1 MKRRVLHLRLAVVTH
16 DLFMTWLA
24 WVLCFLIRY
33 SIWPD
38 SPAIE
43 LWSSEILAVVLIQGI
58 ISFAF
63 NMYRGLWRFA
73 SVPDL
78 MNLVKSATIG
88 TLAVALFF
96 FLFNRLD
103 GIPRSVLLMY
113 PVLLVFLWGG
123 PRITYR
129 MWKDKYFNLTDG
141 DKPRVLIIGAGHIAE
156 LFIRNAASNQSCD
169 VIRIIDDHKSFI
181 GTQIRGV
188 KIQSG
193 IGEINQMVMDYDID
207 LVVIAKQNPS
217 AKLIKLVVDELVDSN
232 CTIRVAPDLDD
243 YDNNLINV
251 NQLQPITVEDL
262 LGRDKVELDWQ
273 SVANYIKNKSVLV
286 TGGGGSIGSELCRQ
300 LAKVGVSKL
309 SIIDHSEYNLY
320 AIDKELNS
328 DHLIVNS
335 HLGDVTNQ
343 AHLYHIF
350 KQTKPDVVFHAA
362 AYKHVPLLETHACEG
377 FLNNVIGTRHVADC
391 CADFGVDK
399 MVLISTDKA
408 VNPYSVMGATKR
420 LSEKYCQLKNQT
432 SATEYL
438 MVRFGNVL
446 GSAGSVVPL
455 FEQQIAQGG
464 PVTVTDEKME
474 RYFMTIKEACQLILQ
489 SLVLG
494 HDNEI
499 LVLDMG
505 QPVKIKSLAE
515 RMIALSGKGKDIQIS
530 YTGLRTGEKLY
541 EELHYDIENL
551 EPTKV
556 PKISG
561 VKRVQVKNHQLPE
574 LIQAGHQAALK
585 FEQSEI
591 KKILAQL
598 VPEFKGH
605 ELRLLEGPQV
615 QKQQQNPKQKS
626 NSKSHINT
634 KE

>member
-1 MKRRVLHLRLAVVTH
+1 MNKRAIHLRLAVVAH
-16 DLFMTWLA
+16 DMFMTWLA
-24 WVLCFLIRY
+24 WVLCFMIRY
-33 SIWPD
+33 SMWPN
-38 SPAIE
+38 SPDFDW
-43 LWSSEILAVVLIQGI
+43 WSIEILAVISIQAI
-58 ISFAF
+58 ICFAF

-78 MNLVKSATIG
+78 INLVKSATVG
-88 TLAVALFF
+88 TLAIVLFF

-113 PVLLVFLWGG
+113 PVLLVLLWGG

-129 MWKDKYFNLTDG
+129 MWKDKYFNLTD
-141 DKPRVLIIGAGHIAE
+141 DSKPRVLIIGAGQIAE
-156 LFIRNAASNQSCD
+156 LFIRNAASNQSCH
-169 VIRIIDDHKSFI
+169 VLRIIDDNKSFI
-181 GTQIRGV
+181 GSQIRGV

-193 IGEINQMVMDYDID
+193 LNTINHLVAEFSID
-207 LVVIAKQNPS
+207 LVVIARPNPS
-217 AKLIKLVVDELVDSN
+217 TDLIKSVVDQLAASN
-232 CTIRVAPDLDD
+232 CTIRVAPDPDD

-273 SVANYIKNKSVLV
+273 TVAGYIKNKSVLV

-300 LAKVGVSKL
+300 LIHIGVSQL

-320 AIDKELNS
+320 AIDKELNNE
-328 DHLIVNS
+328 HIVVNS

-391 CADFGVDK
+391 CAEFGVDK

-420 LSEKYCQLKNQT
+420 LSEKYCQYKNQI
-432 SATEYL
+432 SQTEFL
-438 MVRFGNVL
+438 TVRFGNVL

-474 RYFMTIKEACQLILQ
+474 RYFMTIEEACQLILQ

-494 HDNEI
+494 KDNEI

-515 RMIALSGKGKDIQIS
+515 RMIALSGKAKDIKIKI
-530 YTGLRTGEKLY
+530 TGLRAGEKLF

-556 PKISG
+556 AKISG
-561 VKRVQVKNHQLPE
+561 VKKAQVQNSQLPE
-574 LIQAGHQAALK
+574 LIKLGHQAALK
-585 FEQSEI
+585 FEQAEI

-605 ELRLLEGPQV
+605 ELRLIEGNVNNNIP
-615 QKQQQNPKQKS
+615 
-626 NSKSHINT
+626 
-634 KE
+634 

>member
-1 MKRRVLHLRLAVVTH
+1 MKNRVLHLRLVVVAH

-38 SPAIE
+38 SPVIE
-43 LWSSEILAVVLIQGI
+43 FWSAEILAVIIIQGI
-58 ISFAF
+58 ICFAF

-78 MNLVKSATIG
+78 MNLVKSAGVGI
-88 TLAVALFF
+88 LAIALFF
-96 FLFNRLD
+96 FLFNRLN

-113 PVLLVFLWGG
+113 PVVLVLLWGG

-141 DKPRVLIIGAGHIAE
+141 NKPRVLIIGAGQIAE
-156 LFIRNAASNQSCD
+156 LFIRNAASNQSCH
-169 VIRIIDDHKSFI
+169 VIRIIDNNKAFV

-193 IGEINQMVMDYDID
+193 IEKINQMVAGFAID
-207 LVVIAKQNPS
+207 LVVIAEQNPS
-217 AKLIKLVVDELVDSN
+217 ADLIKLVVDELADSN
-232 CTIRVAPDLDD
+232 CTIRVAPDPDD

-251 NQLQPITVEDL
+251 NQLQAITVEDL
-262 LGRDKVELDWQ
+262 LGREKIELDWQ
-273 SVANYIKNKSVLV
+273 TVANYIKNKSVLV

-300 LAKVGVSKL
+300 LARIGVSQL

-320 AIDKELNS
+320 AIDKQLNS
-328 DHLIVNS
+328 EHLIVNS
-335 HLGDVTNQ
+335 HLGDITNQ
-343 AHLYHIF
+343 AYLYHIF

-391 CADFGVDK
+391 CDDFGVDK

-432 SATEYL
+432 STTEYL
-438 MVRFGNVL
+438 TVRFGNVL

-474 RYFMTIKEACQLILQ
+474 RYFMTIEEACQLILQ

-494 HDNEI
+494 KDNEI

-505 QPVKIKSLAE
+505 KPVKIKSLAE
-515 RMIALSGKGKDIQIS
+515 RMIALSGKGKDIKIS
-530 YTGLRTGEKLY
+530 ITGLRTGEKLY

-551 EPTKV
+551 EPTKI

-561 VKRVQVKNHQLPE
+561 VKKAQIQNNQLPE
-574 LIQAGHQAALK
+574 LIQQGHQAALK
-585 FEQSEI
+585 FEQAEI
-591 KKILAQL
+591 KKILSQL

-605 ELRLLEGPQV
+605 ELRLLQT
-615 QKQQQNPKQKS
+615 QKLRQSSEVKK
-626 NSKSHINT
+626 
-634 KE
+634 

>member
-1 MKRRVLHLRLAVVTH
+1 MKKGVIHLRLAVIAH
-16 DLFMTWLA
+16 DIFMTWLA

-33 SIWPD
+33 SMWPN

-43 LWSSEILAVVLIQGI
+43 LWSIEILAVVVIQFI
-58 ISFAF
+58 ICFAF

-78 MNLVKSATIG
+78 MNLVRSAVIG
-88 TLAVALFF
+88 TVAIALFF

-113 PVLLVFLWGG
+113 PVLLVLLWGG

-129 MWKDKYFNLTDG
+129 MWKDKYFNLG
-141 DKPRVLIIGAGHIAE
+141 DANKSRVILIGAGHKAE
-156 LFIRNAASNQSCD
+156 LFIRNAVSGQSCH
-169 VIRIIDDHKSFI
+169 VIQIIDDDKALVGS
-181 GTQIRGV
+181 QIRGV

-193 IGEINQMVMDYDID
+193 IKHINQKVAELGVD

-217 AKLIKLVVDELVDSN
+217 ADLIKLVVDELAESN
-232 CTIRVAPDLDD
+232 CTIRVAPDPDD
-243 YDNNLINV
+243 YDSNLINV

-262 LGRDKVELDWQ
+262 LGREKVELDWE
-273 SVANYIKNKSVLV
+273 SVASYIKNKSVLV

-300 LAKVGVSKL
+300 LARIGVSQL
-309 SIIDHSEYNLY
+309 SIVDHSEYNLY
-320 AIDKELNS
+320 AIDKELNNE
-328 DHLIVNS
+328 HLIVNS

-391 CADFGVDK
+391 CADFEVDK

-420 LSEKYCQLKNQT
+420 LAEKYCQYKNQT
-432 SATEYL
+432 SQTDFFT
-438 MVRFGNVL
+438 VRFGNVL

-474 RYFMTIKEACQLILQ
+474 RYFMTIEEACQLILQ

-494 HDNEI
+494 KDNEI

-505 QPVKIKSLAE
+505 QPVKIKSLAQ
-515 RMIALSGKGKDIQIS
+515 RMIALSGKGKDIKINI
-530 YTGLRTGEKLY
+530 TGLRTGEKLY
-541 EELHYDIENL
+541 EELHYDVENL
-551 EPTKV
+551 EPTVV
-556 PKISG
+556 PKISA
-561 VKRVQVKNHQLPE
+561 VKKVQAQNNQLPE
-574 LIQAGHQAALK
+574 LIQQGHQAAMK
-585 FEQSEI
+585 FEQVEI

-605 ELRLLEGPQV
+605 ELRLLSS
-615 QKQQQNPKQKS
+615 KKSLINQQNLQ
-626 NSKSHINT
+626 
-634 KE
+634 

>member
-1 MKRRVLHLRLAVVTH
+1 MDHTKTMQKRVHLRLAVVAH
-16 DLFMTWLA
+16 DIFMTWLA
-24 WVLCFLIRY
+24 WVLCFMIRY
-33 SIWPD
+33 SIWPN

-43 LWSSEILAVVLIQGI
+43 FWSFEIMAVIIIQAI
-58 ISFAF
+58 ICFTF

-78 MNLVKSATIG
+78 INLVKSATIG
-88 TLAVALFF
+88 TLSIALFF
-96 FLFNRLD
+96 FLFSRLD

-113 PVLLVFLWGG
+113 PVLLVLLWGG

-141 DKPRVLIIGAGHIAE
+141 NKPRVLIIGAGQIAE
-156 LFIRNAASNQSCD
+156 LFIRNAASNQSCH
-169 VIRIIDDHKSFI
+169 VIRIIDDNKAFV
-181 GTQIRGV
+181 GTQIRGI

-193 IGEINQMVMDYDID
+193 MDQISQMVADFSID

-217 AKLIKLVVDELVDSN
+217 TDLIKSVVDELASSN
-232 CTIRVAPDLDD
+232 CTIRVAPDPDD

-251 NQLQPITVEDL
+251 NLLQPITVEDL

-273 SVANYIKNKSVLV
+273 TVAEYIKNKSVLV

-300 LAKVGVSKL
+300 LVRIGVSQL

-320 AIDKELNS
+320 AIDKELNNE
-328 DHLIVNS
+328 HTVVNS

-377 FLNNVIGTRHVADC
+377 FLNNVIGTRYVADC

-420 LSEKYCQLKNQT
+420 LSEKYCQYKNQI

-438 MVRFGNVL
+438 TVRFGNVL

-474 RYFMTIKEACQLILQ
+474 RYFMTIEEACQLILQ

-494 HDNEI
+494 KDNEI

-505 QPVKIKSLAE
+505 KPVKIKSLAE
-515 RMIALSGKGKDIQIS
+515 RMIALSGKAKDIKITI
-530 YTGLRTGEKLY
+530 TGLRTGEKLY

-556 PKISG
+556 AKISG
-561 VKRVQVKNHQLPE
+561 VKKVQWHNNQLPD
-574 LIQAGHQAALK
+574 LIKQGHQAALK
-585 FEQSEI
+585 FEQAEI

-605 ELRLLEGPQV
+605 ELRLLERAKAPQNN
-615 QKQQQNPKQKS
+615 K
-626 NSKSHINT
+626 T
-634 KE
+634 

>member
-1 MKRRVLHLRLAVVTH
+1 MTMNRRALHLRLAVVAH

-33 SIWPD
+33 SIWPN
-38 SPAIE
+38 SPVIE
-43 LWSSEILAVVLIQGI
+43 LWSIEIFAVVVIQGI
-58 ISFAF
+58 ICFTF

-78 MNLVKSATIG
+78 MNLVKSAIIG
-88 TLAVALFF
+88 TLAIALFF
-96 FLFNRLD
+96 FLFNRLN

-113 PVLLVFLWGG
+113 PVLLVLLWGG

-141 DKPRVLIIGAGHIAE
+141 NKPRVLIIGAGQIAE
-156 LFIRNAASNQSCD
+156 LFIRNAGSNQSCH
-169 VIRIIDDHKSFI
+169 VIRIIDDNKAFV

-188 KIQSG
+188 KIQPG
-193 IGEINQMVMDYDID
+193 IEKIHQMVVDFEID
-207 LVVIAKQNPS
+207 LVVIAKQSPT
-217 AKLIKLVVDELVDSN
+217 ADLIKLVVDELADCN
-232 CTIRVAPDLDD
+232 CTIRVAPDPDD
-243 YDNNLINV
+243 YDSNLINV

-262 LGRDKVELDWQ
+262 LGREKVELDWQ

-300 LAKVGVSKL
+300 LARIGVSQL
-309 SIIDHSEYNLY
+309 SIVDHSEYNLY
-320 AIDKELNS
+320 AIDKELSNE
-328 DHLIVNS
+328 HLIINS

-420 LSEKYCQLKNQT
+420 LSEKYCQYKNQICET
-432 SATEYL
+432 KFLT
-438 MVRFGNVL
+438 VRFGNVL

-455 FEQQIAQGG
+455 FEQQIANGG

-474 RYFMTIKEACQLILQ
+474 RYFMTIEEACQLILQ

-494 HDNEI
+494 KDNEI

-515 RMIALSGKGKDIQIS
+515 RMIALSGKGKDVQIS
-530 YTGLRTGEKLY
+530 ITGLRTGEKLY

-561 VKRVQVKNHQLPE
+561 VKKAQLQNNQLPE
-574 LIQAGHQAALK
+574 LIQQGRQAALK
-585 FEQSEI
+585 FDQMEI

-605 ELRLLEGPQV
+605 ELRILKDPEI
-615 QKQQQNPKQKS
+615 KKRQQNHSNKS
-626 NSKSHINT
+626 ADNI

>member
-1 MKRRVLHLRLAVVTH
+1 MVLH

-24 WVLCFLIRY
+24 WVLCFMIRY

-38 SPAIE
+38 APEIQYPE
-43 LWSSEILAVVLIQGI
+43 VQYWSAVILSVILIQGI
-58 ISFAF
+58 ICFAF

-78 MNLVKSATIG
+78 INLIKSASVG
-88 TLAVALFF
+88 TLAIALFF
-96 FLFNRLD
+96 FLFNRLE

-113 PVLLVFLWGG
+113 PVLLVLLWGG

-129 MWKDKYFNLTDG
+129 MWKDKYFNLADRN
-141 DKPRVLIIGAGHIAE
+141 KPRVLLIGAGHIAD
-156 LFIRNAASNQSCD
+156 LFIRNAASNQSCH
-169 VIRIIDDHKSFI
+169 VISIIDDSKAFK
-181 GTQIRGV
+181 GTQLRGV

-193 IGEINQMVMDYDID
+193 TENVAQIVLDYAVN

-217 AKLIKLVVDELVDSN
+217 AALIKQVIDELADLDV
-232 CTIRVAPDLDD
+232 TIRVAPDPDD
-243 YDNNLINV
+243 YDNHLINV
-251 NQLQPITVEDL
+251 NQLEPITVEDL

-273 SVANYIKNKSVLV
+273 AVAAYIKNKSVLV

-300 LAKVGVSKL
+300 LARIGVSQL

-320 AIDKELNS
+320 AIDKELNNE
-328 DHLIVNS
+328 HTLINS

-362 AYKHVPLLETHACEG
+362 AYKHVPLLESHASEG
-377 FLNNVIGTRHVADC
+377 FLNNVVGTQNVADC
-391 CADFGVDK
+391 CADFNVEK

-420 LSEKYCQLKNQT
+420 LAEKYCQFKNQR
-432 SATEYL
+432 SDTEYL
-438 MVRFGNVL
+438 TVRFGNVL

-464 PVTVTDEKME
+464 PVTVTHEKME
-474 RYFMTIKEACQLILQ
+474 RYFMTIEEACQLILQ

-494 HDNEI
+494 NDNEI

-515 RMIALSGKGKDIQIS
+515 RMIALSGKSKEVKIS
-530 YTGLRTGEKLY
+530 FTGLRSGEKLY

-551 EPTKV
+551 EATKV
-556 PKISG
+556 SKISA
-561 VKRVQVKNHQLPE
+561 VKNVRSQQDQLPQ
-574 LIQAGHQAALK
+574 LIYQGHQMALK
-585 FEQSEI
+585 FHQDKV
-591 KKILAQL
+591 KKILTEL

-605 ELRLLEGPQV
+605 ELTLI
-615 QKQQQNPKQKS
+615 QQDQIKSSES
-626 NSKSHINT
+626 NSGRK

>member
-1 MKRRVLHLRLAVVTH
+1 MKNRVLHLRLAVVAH

-24 WVLCFLIRY
+24 WILCFLIRY

-43 LWSSEILAVVLIQGI
+43 LWSVEIVAVIVLQGLI
-58 ISFAF
+58 CFGF

-78 MNLVKSATIG
+78 INLVKSAVVG
-88 TLAVALFF
+88 TLSIAIFF
-96 FLFNRLD
+96 FFFNRLE
-103 GIPRSVLLMY
+103 GMPRSVLLMY
-113 PVLLVFLWGG
+113 PVMLVLLWGG

-129 MWKDKYFNLTDG
+129 MWKDKYFNWTDH
-141 DKPRVLIIGAGHIAE
+141 DIPRVLIIGAGHIAD
-156 LFIRNAASNQSCD
+156 LFIRNAASNKSCH
-169 VIRIIDDHKSFI
+169 VISIIDDSQEYK
-181 GTQIRGV
+181 GTQLRGV
-188 KIQSG
+188 KIQAG
-193 IGEINQMVMDYDID
+193 IDDIAQMVADFDIN

-217 AKLIKLVVDELVDSN
+217 TQLIKQVVDELAHTA
-232 CTIRVAPDLDD
+232 CTIRVAPDPDD

-262 LGRDKVELDWQ
+262 LGREKVELDWDR
-273 SVANYIKNKSVLV
+273 VANYIKNKSVLV

-300 LAKVGVSKL
+300 LARIGVSQL

-328 DHLIVNS
+328 DHLVVNS

-343 AHLYHIF
+343 AHLFHIF

-377 FLNNVIGTRHVADC
+377 YLNNVIGTKNVVDC
-391 CADFGVDK
+391 CAEFGVDK

-420 LSEKYCQLKNQT
+420 LAEKYCQYKNQRCQ
-432 SATEYL
+432 TEYL
-438 MVRFGNVL
+438 TVRFGNVL

-464 PVTVTDEKME
+464 PVTVTHEKME
-474 RYFMTIKEACQLILQ
+474 RYFMTIEEACQLILQ

-494 HDNEI
+494 DDNDI

-515 RMIALSGKGKDIQIS
+515 RMIALSGKGKEVKIAV
-530 YTGLRTGEKLY
+530 TGLRSGEKLY
-541 EELHYDIENL
+541 EELHYDVESL
-551 EPTKV
+551 QPTDV
-556 PKISG
+556 SKISA
-561 VKRVQVKNHQLPE
+561 VKNAPLQTDQLE
-574 LIQAGHQAALK
+574 HHIMTGQKAALK
-585 FEQSEI
+585 FEQEQL
-591 KKILAQL
+591 KRVLTKL

-605 ELRLLEGPQV
+605 ELHLYT
-615 QKQQQNPKQKS
+615 
-626 NSKSHINT
+626 NSLNT
-634 KE
+634 NQHEKNN

>member
-1 MKRRVLHLRLAVVTH
+1 MQKRVHLRLAVVAH
-16 DLFMTWLA
+16 DIFMTWLA
-24 WVLCFLIRY
+24 WVLCFMIRY
-33 SIWPD
+33 SIWPN

-43 LWSSEILAVVLIQGI
+43 FWSFEIMAVIIIQAI
-58 ISFAF
+58 ICFTF

-78 MNLVKSATIG
+78 INLVKSATIG
-88 TLAVALFF
+88 TLSIALFF
-96 FLFNRLD
+96 FLFSRLD

-113 PVLLVFLWGG
+113 PVLLVLLWGG

-141 DKPRVLIIGAGHIAE
+141 NKPRVLIIGAGQIAE
-156 LFIRNAASNQSCD
+156 LFIRNAASNQSCH
-169 VIRIIDDHKSFI
+169 VIRIIDDNKAFV
-181 GTQIRGV
+181 GTQIRGI

-193 IGEINQMVMDYDID
+193 MDQISQMVADFSID

-217 AKLIKLVVDELVDSN
+217 TDLIKSVVDELASSN
-232 CTIRVAPDLDD
+232 CTIRVAPDPDD

-251 NQLQPITVEDL
+251 NLLQPITVEDL

-273 SVANYIKNKSVLV
+273 AVAEYIKNKSVLV

-300 LAKVGVSKL
+300 LVRIGVSQL

-320 AIDKELNS
+320 AIDKELNNE
-328 DHLIVNS
+328 HTVVNS

-377 FLNNVIGTRHVADC
+377 FLNNVIGTRYVADC

-420 LSEKYCQLKNQT
+420 LSEKYCQYKNQI

-438 MVRFGNVL
+438 TVRFGNVL

-474 RYFMTIKEACQLILQ
+474 RYFMTIEEACQLILQ

-494 HDNEI
+494 KDNEI

-505 QPVKIKSLAE
+505 KPVKIKSLAE
-515 RMIALSGKGKDIQIS
+515 RMIALSGKAKDIKITI
-530 YTGLRTGEKLY
+530 TGLRTGEKLY

-556 PKISG
+556 AKISG
-561 VKRVQVKNHQLPE
+561 VKKVQGHNNQLPD
-574 LIQAGHQAALK
+574 LIKQGHQAALK
-585 FEQSEI
+585 FEQAEI

-605 ELRLLEGPQV
+605 ELRLLERAKEPQNN
-615 QKQQQNPKQKS
+615 K
-626 NSKSHINT
+626 T
-634 KE
+634 

>member
-1 MKRRVLHLRLAVVTH
+1 MKNGVLHLRLAVIAH
-16 DLFMTWLA
+16 DIFMTWLA

-43 LWSSEILAVVLIQGI
+43 FWSIEIFAVIVIQFMI
-58 ISFAF
+58 CFAF

-78 MNLVKSATIG
+78 MNLVRSAVIG
-88 TLAVALFF
+88 TLAIALFF

-113 PVLLVFLWGG
+113 PVLMVLLWGA

-129 MWKDKYFNLTDG
+129 MWKDKYFNLG
-141 DKPRVLIIGAGHIAE
+141 EGNKSRVIIIGAGQTAE
-156 LFIRNAASNQSCD
+156 LFIRNAASGQSCH
-169 VIRIIDDHKSFI
+169 VIQIIDDDKTLI
-181 GTQIRGV
+181 GSQIRGV

-193 IGEINQMVMDYDID
+193 IEHISQKVADFGVD
-207 LVVIAKQNPS
+207 LVVIAKPNPS
-217 AKLIKLVVDELVDSN
+217 TDLIKLVVDELAESN
-232 CTIRVAPDLDD
+232 CTIRVAPDPDD
-243 YDNNLINV
+243 YDSNLINI

-262 LGRDKVELDWQ
+262 LGREKVELDWQ
-273 SVANYIKNKSVLV
+273 SVASYIKSKSVLV

-300 LAKVGVSKL
+300 LASIGVSQL
-309 SIIDHSEYNLY
+309 SIVDQSEYNLY
-320 AIDKELNS
+320 AIDKELS
-328 DHLIVNS
+328 SEHLIVNTY
-335 HLGDVTNQ
+335 LGDVTNQ

-350 KQTKPDVVFHAA
+350 KQIKPDVVFHAA
-362 AYKHVPLLETHACEG
+362 AYKHVPLLEIHACEG
-377 FLNNVIGTRHVADC
+377 FLNNVIGTRNVADC
-391 CADFGVDK
+391 CADFGVEK

-408 VNPYSVMGATKR
+408 VNPFSVMGATKR
-420 LSEKYCQLKNQT
+420 LAEKYCQLKNQNSQT
-432 SATEYL
+432 DYL
-438 MVRFGNVL
+438 TVRFGNVL

-455 FEQQIAQGG
+455 FEQQIAEGG

-494 HDNEI
+494 KDNEI

-505 QPVKIKSLAE
+505 QPVKIISLAQ
-515 RMIALSGKGKDIQIS
+515 RMIALSGKGKDIKIS
-530 YTGLRTGEKLY
+530 ITGLRTGEKLY

-551 EPTKV
+551 EPTIV
-556 PKISG
+556 PKVSG
-561 VKRVQVKNHQLPE
+561 VKKAQVQNTQLPE
-574 LIQAGHQAALK
+574 MINKGHQVAMK
-585 FEQSEI
+585 FEQTEI

-605 ELRLLEGPQV
+605 ELRLLNGKKSV
-615 QKQQQNPKQKS
+615 LDQQNTQ
-626 NSKSHINT
+626 
-634 KE
+634 

>member
-1 MKRRVLHLRLAVVTH
+1 MKNRVLHLRLVVVAH

-38 SPAIE
+38 SPVIE
-43 LWSSEILAVVLIQGI
+43 FWSAEILAVIIIQGI
-58 ISFAF
+58 ICFAF

-88 TLAVALFF
+88 ILTITLFF
-96 FLFNRLD
+96 FLFNRLN

-113 PVLLVFLWGG
+113 PVVLVLLWGG

-141 DKPRVLIIGAGHIAE
+141 NKPRVLIIGAGQIAE
-156 LFIRNAASNQSCD
+156 LFIRNAASNQSCH
-169 VIRIIDDHKSFI
+169 VIRIIDNNKAFV

-193 IGEINQMVMDYDID
+193 IEKINQMVVDFAID
-207 LVVIAKQNPS
+207 LVVIAEQNPS
-217 AKLIKLVVDELVDSN
+217 ADLIKLVVDELANSN
-232 CTIRVAPDLDD
+232 CTIRVAPDPDD

-251 NQLQPITVEDL
+251 NQLQAITVEDL
-262 LGRDKVELDWQ
+262 LGREKIELDWQ

-300 LAKVGVSKL
+300 LARIGVSQL

-320 AIDKELNS
+320 AIDKELS
-328 DHLIVNS
+328 SEHLIVNS
-335 HLGDVTNQ
+335 HLGDITNQ
-343 AHLYHIF
+343 AYLYHIF

-391 CADFGVDK
+391 CDDFGVDK

-438 MVRFGNVL
+438 TVRFGNVL

-474 RYFMTIKEACQLILQ
+474 RYFMTIEEACQLILQ

-494 HDNEI
+494 KDNEI

-505 QPVKIKSLAE
+505 KPVKIKSLAE
-515 RMIALSGKGKDIQIS
+515 RMIALSGKGKDIKIS
-530 YTGLRTGEKLY
+530 ITGLRTGEKLY

-551 EPTKV
+551 EPTKI

-561 VKRVQVKNHQLPE
+561 VKKAQVQNNQLPE
-574 LIQAGHQAALK
+574 LIQQGHQAALK
-585 FEQSEI
+585 FEQAEI
-591 KKILAQL
+591 KKILSQL

-605 ELRLLEGPQV
+605 ELRLLQT
-615 QKQQQNPKQKS
+615 QKLRQNTAAKKT
-626 NSKSHINT
+626 T
-634 KE
+634 K